1 MGFKVTFREK
11 LPYSRFAPEKED
23 IESSQKDAK
32 GEGIIFS
39 HLPHMIFV
47 LLVCIPSNRRV
58 SLSILRLETH
68 KNHRQNLKTNPIA
81 PS

>member
-39 HLPHMIFV
+39 HLPHITK
-47 LLVCIPSNRRV
+47 
-58 SLSILRLETH
+58 SLHDFCALGLHSIESQGFSVDSPARNSQ
-68 KNHRQNLKTNPIA
+68 K
-81 PS
+81 S